1 MGEGPEQIAE
11 AVRRLREGGLV
22 AFPTETVYGLGAD
35 ALNAEAVELV
45 YELKGRPAGNPLIVH
60 VSGPEMARRVVGVWP
75 DSAQR
80 LAEAFWP
87 GPLSLVLPKGEGV
100 PERVTA
106 GGATVAVRCPDH
118 PLTLALIETFGGPL
132 VGPSANR
139 SGMISPTDAAHVRA
153 SFSDTE
159 VMLLDGGPCPR
170 GIESTVLRLEGD
182 GYCEAT
188 VLRPGVVGAEAI
200 AAVLDGPV
208 RNADTEEDQI
218 HSVAES
224 PGLMGRHYAPRA
236 KAVLV
241 EREELDTADPGE
253 AIVAIDFEEAPEG
266 VFVVAM
272 PPSASAYAARLYAA
286 LREADEA
293 GPSRILIERPPLRG
307 PDAASEAVWRAV
319 HDRLRRATAPA

>member
-1 MGEGPEQIAE
+1 MSAGPEQIAE
-11 AVRRLREGGLV
+11 AVRRLNGGGLV

-35 ALNAEAVELV
+35 ALSAAAVERV

-60 VSGPEMARRVVGVWP
+60 VSGPEMARRATGVWP

-87 GPLSLVLPKGEGV
+87 GPLSIVLPKDERL
-100 PERVTA
+100 PDRVT
-106 GGATVAVRCPDH
+106 GGGSTVAVRCPDH
-118 PLTLALIETFGGPL
+118 PLTLALIDAFGGPL

-139 SGMISPTDAAHVRA
+139 SGMISPTDATHVRA
-153 SFSDTE
+153 SFSEDE
-159 VMLLDGGPCPR
+159 VFVLDGGPCPR

-182 GYCEAT
+182 GYREAT

-200 AAVLDGPV
+200 ASVLDGPV
-208 RNADTEEDQI
+208 RNADIESDEI

-236 KAVLV
+236 RAVLV
-241 EREELDTADPGE
+241 DREQLVSAEAGE
-253 AIVAIDFEEAPEG
+253 AIVAIDFDEAPEG

-272 PPSASAYAARLYAA
+272 PSNASAYAARLYAA
-286 LREADEA
+286 VREADEA
-293 GPSRILIERPPLRG
+293 NPSRILIERPPLRG
-307 PDAASEAVWRAV
+307 PDASSEAVWRAV